1 MLVIITIIIIII
13 ISISSHKWSESSFLI
28 TKTEV
33 GRLKLFVKL

>member
-1 MLVIITIIIIII
+1 MLVIITIIIII